1 MEQINLSTKIIVC
14 SYEELNV
21 SEKKLIDVAK
31 EACERAY
38 AIYSNFHV
46 GAAILLDNNE
56 IVSGNNQ
63 ENAAF
68 PSGLCAERTTLFYA
82 NSRYPNEKPVS
93 MAIAAYTNGSFTE
106 EPITPCGAC
115 RQVIL
120 EAENRYK
127 NPVRILLYGQSKI
140 YIIESI
146 KDLLPLSFGE
156 SQLNTTV

>member
-1 MEQINLSTKIIVC
+1 MEQINLSAKIVVC
-14 SYEELNV
+14 GYEELNET
-21 SEKKLIDVAK
+21 EKKLIDIAK
-31 EACERAY
+31 EACRRAY
-38 AIYSNFHV
+38 AIYSNFQV
-46 GAAILLDNNE
+46 GSAILLDNNE
-56 IVSGNNQ
+56 IISGNNQ

-82 NSRYPNEKPVS
+82 NSRYPNEIPIM
-93 MAIAAYTNGSFTE
+93 MAIAAYTNESFTAQ
-106 EPITPCGAC
+106 PITPCGSC

-127 NPVRILLYGQSKI
+127 NPIRILLYGNDKI

-156 SQLNTTV
+156 SQLNVSV

>member
-46 GAAILLDNNE
+46 GAAILLDNSK

-127 NPVRILLYGQSKI
+127 NPVRILLYGKSKI

-156 SQLNTTV
+156 SQLNATV